1 MRPASP
7 GDLGFDAE
15 RLKRVSAAID
25 ADVARE
31 SYDGAVALVA
41 RRGAIALHEAF
52 GFANRDAARPAHR
65 DDVFC
70 LFSITKTLTAVTVL
84 ARIERGEL
92 ALTTPVADVIPEFGN
107 RGKQRITIFH
117 LLTHTS
123 GLTAAMPPVPPEL
136 MGNLDATIAAICEQG
151 LDARPG
157 TVCNYSALSAHA
169 LLAEVVRRLDGR
181 ERRFRDI
188 LADEVLRPLN
198 MSDTWLGVR
207 TDLAARRVPIVLR
220 DRSPGLFPAEV
231 LEGFNELIEHDA
243 EVPGG
248 GALSTAA
255 DLARFAEM
263 LRRGGELDGARILAP
278 ATVRLATTNHTGL
291 RPNLLWSYARE
302 MRPGWDD
309 FPAYIGLTFWLRGEG
324 VFPTP
329 FGSLAS
335 PGTFGHCGAST
346 TAYWVDPARELV
358 FVLLTAGGLEETRSM
373 ERFQRL
379 SDLVHAAVVD

>member
-1 MRPASP
+1 MRPAPPSE
-7 GDLGFDAE
+7 LGFDSQ
-15 RLKRVSAAID
+15 RLARVAAAID
-25 ADVARE
+25 GDIARE
-31 SYDGAVALVA
+31 QYDGAVALVA
-41 RRGAIALHEAF
+41 RRGAVVLHEAF
-52 GFANRDAARPAHR
+52 GFANRDAARPAHC
-65 DDVFC
+65 DDVFG

-107 RGKQRITIFH
+107 RGKQRITIFQ

-123 GLTAAMPPVPPEL
+123 GLAAAMPPIPPEL

-169 LLAEVVRRLDGR
+169 LLAEIVRRLDGR

-188 LADEVLRPLN
+188 LADEVLRPLK
-198 MSDTWLGVR
+198 MTDTWLGAR
-207 TDLAARRVPIVLR
+207 PDLAARRVPIVIR
-220 DRSPGLFPAEV
+220 DRSPGLFPPEALEALNDVVNHEAE
-231 LEGFNELIEHDA
+231 I
-243 EVPGG
+243 PGG
-248 GALSTAA
+248 GAFATAA

-263 LRRGGELDGARILAP
+263 LRRGGELDGARILSP
-278 ATVRLATTNHTGL
+278 AMVRLATTNHTGT

-302 MRPGWDD
+302 MRAGWDD
-309 FPAYIGLTFWLRGEG
+309 FPANIGLTFWLRGEG

-329 FGSLAS
+329 FGTLAS

-346 TAYWVDPARELV
+346 TTYWVDPARELV
-358 FVLLTAGGLEETRSM
+358 FVLLTAGGIEETRSM

>member
-1 MRPASP
+1 MRPAPPSE
-7 GDLGFDAE
+7 LGLDPQ
-15 RLKRVSAAID
+15 RLKRLATAID
-25 ADVARE
+25 SDIARE
-31 SYDGAVALVA
+31 HYDGAVALVA

-123 GLTAAMPPVPPEL
+123 GLAAAMPPIPPEL

-169 LLAEVVRRLDGR
+169 LLAEIVRRLDGR

-188 LADEVLRPLN
+188 LADEVLRPLK
-198 MSDTWLGVR
+198 MSDTWLGAR
-207 TDLAARRVPIVLR
+207 PDLAARRVAVVAR
-220 DRSPGLFPAEV
+220 DRSPGLFPPEALESFNV
-231 LEGFNELIEHDA
+231 LVDHDA

-248 GALSTAA
+248 GAYSTAA

-263 LRRGGELDGARILAP
+263 LRRGGELDGARILSP
-278 ATVRLATTNHTGL
+278 ATVRLATTNHTGV

-302 MRPGWDD
+302 MRAGWDD

-324 VFPTP
+324 VFITP
-329 FGSLAS
+329 FGTLAS
-335 PGTFGHCGAST
+335 PSTFGHCGAST

-358 FVLLTAGGLEETRSM
+358 FVLLTAGGIEETRSM

-379 SDLVHAAVVD
+379 SDLVHASVVD

>member
-25 ADVARE
+25 ADIARE

-52 GFANRDAARPAHR
+52 GFANRDAARPAHC

-220 DRSPGLFPAEV
+220 DRSPGLFPAEA
-231 LEGFNELIEHDA
+231 LEGFNDLIEHDA

-379 SDLVHAAVVD
+379 SDLVHTAVVD

>member
-1 MRPASP
+1 MRPAPPSE
-7 GDLGFDAE
+7 LGFDSQ
-15 RLKRVSAAID
+15 RLARVAAAID
-25 ADVARE
+25 GDIARE
-31 SYDGAVALVA
+31 QYDGAVALVA
-41 RRGAIALHEAF
+41 RRGAVVLHEAF
-52 GFANRDAARPAHR
+52 GFANRDAARPAHC
-65 DDVFC
+65 DDVFG

-107 RGKQRITIFH
+107 RGKQRITIFQ

-123 GLTAAMPPVPPEL
+123 GLAAAMPPIPPEL

-169 LLAEVVRRLDGR
+169 LLAEIVRRLDGR

-188 LADEVLRPLN
+188 LADEVLRPLK
-198 MSDTWLGVR
+198 MTDTWLGAR
-207 TDLAARRVPIVLR
+207 PDLAARRVPIVIR
-220 DRSPGLFPAEV
+220 DRSPGLFPPEALEALNDVVNHEAE
-231 LEGFNELIEHDA
+231 I
-243 EVPGG
+243 PGG
-248 GALSTAA
+248 GAFATAA

-263 LRRGGELDGARILAP
+263 LRRGGELDGARILSP
-278 ATVRLATTNHTGL
+278 AMVRLATTNHTGT

-302 MRPGWDD
+302 IRAGWDD
-309 FPAYIGLTFWLRGEG
+309 FPANIGLTFWLRGEG

-329 FGSLAS
+329 FGTLAS

-346 TAYWVDPARELV
+346 TTYWVDPARELV
-358 FVLLTAGGLEETRSM
+358 FVLLTAGGIEETRSM